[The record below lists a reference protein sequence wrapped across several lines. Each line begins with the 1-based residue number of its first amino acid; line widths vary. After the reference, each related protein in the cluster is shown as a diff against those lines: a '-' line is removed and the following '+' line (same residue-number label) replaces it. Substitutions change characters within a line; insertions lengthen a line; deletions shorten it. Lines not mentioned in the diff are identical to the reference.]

1 MLGLDLSLL
10 KIKKIVAWL
19 HDFKKIA
26 SQSESCV
33 AHQMGFGRKRTERLL
48 DDQCRRKPDNSLFGI
63 LAEVSRCGS
72 DGV

>member
-33 AHQMGFGRKRTERLL
+33 AH
-48 DDQCRRKPDNSLFGI
+48 
-63 LAEVSRCGS
+63 
-72 DGV
+72 